1 MILFPLM
8 STWMWFQIFT
18 ASLLSSNRRTEDTP
32 DVCLSLLPI
41 PSERDR
47 T

>member
-8 STWMWFQIFT
+8 STWIFFQIFT
-18 ASLLSSNRRTEDTP
+18 ASLVSSNRRTEDRS
-32 DVCLSLLPI
+32 DACLSLLPI
-41 PSERDR
+41 PSQRGR